1 LRNLKPKLTA
11 LVVAGLLLAVTVTGC
26 GSSTPTSSSTS
37 ADKASTPPTKLVLKA
52 GDSTPDNHPYN
63 LGLKKFKET
72 VEKETNG
79 AIEIQIF
86 PNNALGAEREL
97 VEGMQIGSVDIVVS
111 STGPIGGFVPQMNVV
126 DLPFLF
132 RDNAHAYSVL
142 DGPIGADLL
151 KQLEAKGIVGLAFWE
166 NGFRNVT
173 NDKRE
178 IKVPADLK
186 GLKLRTM
193 ENKVHMAA
201 FKVLGVDPTPMA
213 FSEVFTALQNGTI
226 DGQENPI
233 PVIYTNH
240 MEEVQKYLSMT
251 GHVYSPAPIMISK
264 MTWDKLTAEQ
274 KEIFKKAAIEGREY
288 ERGLIKKQ
296 TDEQLVQ
303 LKAKGMIVTEVDK
316 SLFQKATEPV
326 YKQFEDEFGKDLIAK
341 IINTK

>member
-1 LRNLKPKLTA
+1 MRNLKSKVTA
-11 LVVAGLLLAVTVTGC
+11 ITVASLLLALTVTGC
-26 GSSTPTSSSTS
+26 GGATPSSSTP
-37 ADKASTPPTKLVLKA
+37 AGDTPAKKIVMKA
-52 GDSTPDNHPYN
+52 GNTAPEAHAYN
-63 LGLKKFKET
+63 VGLKKFKET
-72 VEKETNG
+72 VEKETKG

-86 PNNALGAEREL
+86 PASALGGEREL
-97 VEGMQIGSVDIVVS
+97 VEGMQIGSVDIVLS

-132 RDNAHAYSVL
+132 RDNAHAYAVL
-142 DGPIGADLL
+142 DGPIGADLM
-151 KQLEAKGIVGLAFWE
+151 KQFEAKGIIGLSFWE

-201 FKVLGVDPTPMA
+201 FKTMGADPTPMA
-213 FSEVFTALQNGTI
+213 MGEVFTSLQNKTI

-233 PVIYTNH
+233 PIIFTNK
-240 MEEVQKYLSMT
+240 MQEVQKYVSLT
-251 GHVYSPAPIMISK
+251 GHVYSPAPLMISK
-264 MTWDKLTAEQ
+264 MTWEKLNAEQ
-274 KEIFKKAAIEGREY
+274 KEIFKKAAIEGRDY
-288 ERGLIKKQ
+288 ERGLIKTQ

-303 LKAKGMIVTEVDK
+303 LKAQGMIVTEVDK
-316 SLFQKATEPV
+316 SLFQAATQPV
-326 YKQFEDEFGKDLIAK
+326 YKQFEGEFGKDLIDK